1 MNVVLCSS
9 GGKDSVLAWH
19 VARADASLNIVGQL
33 TTFSAAY
40 DRVTMHGVRR
50 ELLRC
55 QAEAMGLK
63 LYEMLLPSPGDASPP
78 QPAEPLPPSPSQ
90 VLVSNDVYEA
100 VLAQICRT
108 LRAEGIKGLIFGDVH
123 LQDVRDYRERT
134 FAALGMTLHF
144 PLWGRDPAELMETF
158 WQAGFAARTVCVDGR
173 KLGRE
178 HCGQPLSREF
188 VASLPDGV
196 DPCGENG
203 EFHSFVYDG
212 PGFAQPVAHTL
223 GETVWR
229 EPFWYGELLPG

>member
-19 VARADASLNIVGQL
+19 VAKAEPSLNIVGQL
-33 TTFSAAY
+33 TTFTAAF

-50 ELLRC
+50 ELLRR

-63 LYEMLLPSPGDASPP
+63 LYEMFLPSAGDAQASSDAG
-78 QPAEPLPPSPSQ
+78 QAPPSPSQ
-90 VLVSNDVYEA
+90 ALVSNDVYEA
-100 VLAQICRT
+100 ALVATCRQ
-108 LRAEGIKGLIFGDVH
+108 LQADGIEGLIFGDLH
-123 LQDVRDYRERT
+123 LQEVRDYREQA
-134 FAALGMTLHF
+134 FAGLGMTLHF
-144 PLWGRDPAELMETF
+144 PLWGRNPAELMEAF

-173 KLGRE
+173 KLSRE
-178 HCGQPLSREF
+178 HCRQPLSREF
-188 VASLPDGV
+188 VASLPAGV

-212 PGFAQPVAHTL
+212 PGFAQPVAHTV

-229 EPFWYGELLPG
+229 DPFWYCELLTR